1 MKLAIVGG
9 VAFILGV
16 AAGTFT
22 APKPELPVDPPA
34 DSAAAPEPASAGPG
48 TTVAP
53 VGGPVATPVPID
65 SVTPTADAPP
75 SAIAAA
81 LEGLTPEQA
90 GPVLARLPEPEVL
103 RLLQAVP
110 VERAAALLD
119 QLPAELS
126 ARLSRQLLMARSGS

>member
-1 MKLAIVGG
+1 MKIAVVGG
-9 VAFILGV
+9 VAFVLGV

-22 APKPELPVDPPA
+22 APAPALPEELPVDSATVTEAANPTNPPVPPA
-34 DSAAAPEPASAGPG
+34 GEPTTTPSADDS
-48 TTVAP
+48 T
-53 VGGPVATPVPID
+53 ATPG
-65 SVTPTADAPP
+65 AGPP

-90 GPVLARLPEPEVL
+90 APVLARLPEPDVL

-119 QLPAELS
+119 QLPVELS
-126 ARLSRQLLMARSGS
+126 ARLSRQLLMARSTP